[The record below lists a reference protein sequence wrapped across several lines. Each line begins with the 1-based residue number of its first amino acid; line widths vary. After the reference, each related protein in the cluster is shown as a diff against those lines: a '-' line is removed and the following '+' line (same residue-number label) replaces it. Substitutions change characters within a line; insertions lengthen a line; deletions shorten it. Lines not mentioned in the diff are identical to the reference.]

1 MTHLFKIFGA
11 LALLILAPFAQAQ
24 DVWITRELP
33 FVEFEV
39 DGESYVIER
48 NQDNAAVIAPEF
60 AKTSR
65 PCPPFC
71 VQPTQVAEG
80 VKTVTELDVL
90 DFLQD
95 RVANGTGLLID
106 ARTRK
111 FFVTGTIPGAV
122 NIPYKQ
128 FSTNADN
135 TDLAGALTQIGGKP
149 AGKDWDFSGAK
160 DLLLFCNGP
169 WCGQSPAAIRNL
181 LKLGFPAEKL
191 LYYRGG
197 MQDWHALGL
206 TVLVP

>member
-1 MTHLFKIFGA
+1 MTHLFKIFGV
-11 LALLILAPFAQAQ
+11 LALSILAPFAQAQ

-111 FFVTGTIPGAV
+111 FFVAGTIPGAV
-122 NIPYKQ
+122 NISYKQ

-149 AGKDWDFSGAK
+149 AGKDWDFSSAK